1 MSRATSIEDPF
12 FYVDAVHGK
21 EHKHAEEPGVQI
33 MSVDILPSELPM
45 ESSQHFSDSL
55 YPFIKELV
63 RIHTPL
69 VPLKITCLAK
79 RDINSLAF
87 LLNRSTI
94 TILTLSLLEPPLPST
109 DLSSLLTR
117 T

>member
-1 MSRATSIEDPF
+1 MSHATSIEDPF
-12 FYVDAVHGK
+12 FYVDAVGGK

-63 RIHTPL
+63 SIDSFSPL
-69 VPLKITCLAK
+69 VSLENRTCLQ
-79 RDINSLAF
+79 RD
-87 LLNRSTI
+87 R
-94 TILTLSLLEPPLPST
+94 
-109 DLSSLLTR
+109 
-117 T
+117 